1 MAKKAKT
8 KSERLQF
15 WIAIIIMVIAVIYAG
30 WNAINT
36 INLKYE
42 SDNEN
47 MIEVIEAL
55 TTQVNETDIVTYPI
69 ASVENYNQAMESIG
83 INVTQGTTGY
93 TYSAQELVNVMLLD
107 SNLGRLIDNEIRLA
121 SKFDDIHVSQLKIS
135 ISESNI
141 IFDIIFK
148 LDIDMEQF
156 GQFSY
161 YFHFVNTLDSSL
173 KTVNS
178 DITFNKTTKEVSN
191 GVIKIINESLSSTK
205 LTVEGLFD
213 EIVTTYI
220 RHFTTILK
228 CQYSFVDNNIVLN
241 K

>member
-69 ASVENYNQAMESIG
+69 ASVENYNQAMENIG

-141 IFDIIFK
+141 IFDVIFK

-156 GQFSY
+156 GPFSY